1 MTPLHSAGPDDD
13 WTAADDLATAQ
24 REAAKLRVFD
34 AAHKADEPHWRDD
47 DRGCFAKGL
56 VAALAIVLPVLAVL
70 IWWAL

>member
-34 AAHKADEPHWRDD
+34 AAHKADEPHWQDD
-47 DRGCFAKGL
+47 DATLRRKGIT
-56 VAALAIVLPVLAVL
+56 AMLPVLCLFAFAV
-70 IWWAL
+70 WCAL